1 MKTLE
6 NSLKLEAESNI
17 NQTINQLQDQ
27 ISKINQELEPVLKI
41 FRMNNKKP
49 GKLVFKPKL

>member
-27 ISKINQELEPVLKI
+27 ISKINQELEPVLK
-41 FRMNNKKP
+41 N
-49 GKLVFKPKL
+49 LQDE

>member
-17 NQTINQLQDQ
+17 KQTINQLQDQ
-27 ISKINQELEPVLKI
+27 ISKINQELEPVLK
-41 FRMNNKKP
+41 N
-49 GKLVFKPKL
+49 LQDE